1 MSDEAGVLEAVGRIG
16 TAGVLDAA
24 GCCESTGA
32 CVGIAGPFVCVGR
45 ILNATLA
52 TCPAGTVTLS
62 SAYPRL
68 GCHARMR
75 YLPGGIPSMLKV
87 PAAEVWA

>member
-1 MSDEAGVLEAVGRIG
+1 VFKPSLLVASPSGIYYLTTRRYRGGGVVSEEAGVLDAVGRIG

-24 GCCESTGA
+24 GCTESTAA
-32 CVGIAGPFVCVGR
+32 CVGIAGPFVFVGR

-62 SAYPRL
+62 SA
-68 GCHARMR
+68 
-75 YLPGGIPSMLKV
+75 
-87 PAAEVWA
+87 